1 MVRTSTCDCIHRYSQ
16 FMASD
21 DENAHTQQLAN
32 VRAAIDEID
41 EEMVAL
47 IGRRERLVRIAGS
60 VKADAAEVRSP
71 ERVEQVVSTV
81 RSLAAES
88 KVSPE
93 IVEATYRAMIDAFI
107 ELELKV
113 QRSSF

>member
-1 MVRTSTCDCIHRYSQ
+1 
-16 FMASD
+16 MASD
-21 DENAHTQQLAN
+21 DENVHIQQLAD
-32 VRAAIDEID
+32 VRTAVDEID

-47 IGRRERLVRIAGS
+47 IARRERLVRIAGTLKS
-60 VKADAAEVRSP
+60 DAAAVRSP
-71 ERVEQVVSTV
+71 QRIEQVISSV
-81 RSLAAES
+81 RSLAVDS

-93 IVEATYRAMIDAFI
+93 IVETTYRAMIDAFI